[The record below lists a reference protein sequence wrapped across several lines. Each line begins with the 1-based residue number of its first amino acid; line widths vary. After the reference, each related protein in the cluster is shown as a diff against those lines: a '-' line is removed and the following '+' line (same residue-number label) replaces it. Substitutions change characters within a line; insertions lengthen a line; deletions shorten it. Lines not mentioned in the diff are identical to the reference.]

1 MKSRMVEVAG
11 PHLHRQAAVF
21 PCCQNAPAA
30 LSYNID
36 GLSIYNSSRIIR
48 NSKLTESEIFARI
61 DADLVSKVFSVN
73 IKQINNIVHSNVC
86 VIPIQTQAKQVNF
99 AAGVMASCFKNF

>member
-11 PHLHRQAAVF
+11 LNLKITIHNNML
-21 PCCQNAPAA
+21 A

-36 GLSIYNSSRIIR
+36 GISIYNSSRIIR

-61 DADLVSKVFSVN
+61 DADLVSKVFSLN
-73 IKQINNIVHSNVC
+73 IKQINNIVHSNVY
-86 VIPIQTQAKQVNF
+86 VIPIQTQAKQVNVS
-99 AAGVMASCFKNF
+99 AGVMASCFKNF

>member
-11 PHLHRQAAVF
+11 LNLKITIHNNML
-21 PCCQNAPAA
+21 A

-61 DADLVSKVFSVN
+61 GADLVGKVFCKYQAD
-73 IKQINNIVHSNVC
+73 KQHR
-86 VIPIQTQAKQVNF
+86 TL
-99 AAGVMASCFKNF
+99 

>member
-11 PHLHRQAAVF
+11 LNLKITIHNNML
-21 PCCQNAPAA
+21 A

-86 VIPIQTQAKQVNF
+86 VIPIHTQAKQVNF

>member
-11 PHLHRQAAVF
+11 LNLKITIHNNML
-21 PCCQNAPAA
+21 A

-48 NSKLTESEIFARI
+48 NSKL
-61 DADLVSKVFSVN
+61 
-73 IKQINNIVHSNVC
+73 QIINDYLHTDSYIIV
-86 VIPIQTQAKQVNF
+86 
-99 AAGVMASCFKNF
+99 

>member
-11 PHLHRQAAVF
+11 LNLKITIHNNML
-21 PCCQNAPAA
+21 A

-61 DADLVSKVFSVN
+61 GADLVGKVFSVN

-86 VIPIQTQAKQVNF
+86 VIPIQGFVE
-99 AAGVMASCFKNF
+99 

>member
-11 PHLHRQAAVF
+11 LNLKITIHNNML
-21 PCCQNAPAA
+21 A

-61 DADLVSKVFSVN
+61 DADLVSKVFLCKYQAD
-73 IKQINNIVHSNVC
+73 KQHR
-86 VIPIQTQAKQVNF
+86 TL
-99 AAGVMASCFKNF
+99 

>member
-11 PHLHRQAAVF
+11 LNLKITIHNNML
-21 PCCQNAPAA
+21 A

-61 DADLVSKVFSVN
+61 GADLVGKVFL
-73 IKQINNIVHSNVC
+73 
-86 VIPIQTQAKQVNF
+86 
-99 AAGVMASCFKNF
+99 

>member
-11 PHLHRQAAVF
+11 LNLKITIHNNML
-21 PCCQNAPAA
+21 A

-61 DADLVSKVFSVN
+61 GADLVGKVFFCKYQAD
-73 IKQINNIVHSNVC
+73 KQHR
-86 VIPIQTQAKQVNF
+86 TL
-99 AAGVMASCFKNF
+99 